1 MKIRAGFV
9 SNSSSSSFIIR
20 FPEEITSKE
29 QLATYVEVEKDAL
42 VTFDA
47 VKLSEA
53 VEWVFNNMKLRFSEK
68 PNITN
73 ILAFLFG
80 YPYKYND
87 DIEHLQDCDIYNMNA
102 FCRDFDISIE
112 DQFNKSPY
120 DIVESAITAEKK
132 GTNKFY
138 VVSTWDDCE
147 ELVAQL
153 QYGALRR
160 MFSTRIE
167 QFNHHQ
173 DFLKKFLDNRCK
185 AWYFVP
191 VG

>member
-1 MKIRAGFV
+1 MKIRDGFV
-9 SNSSSSSFIIR
+9 SNSSSSSFIIC

-29 QLATYVEVEKDAL
+29 QLATYVEKDAL
-42 VTFDA
+42 VNDKYYNFDA

-53 VEWVFNNMKLRFSEK
+53 VEWVFNNMELRFSEK

-80 YPYKYND
+80 YPYEYND
-87 DIEHLQDCDIYNMNA
+87 DIKYLQECSIYNINA
-102 FCRDFDISIE
+102 FCRDFNISIE
-112 DQFNKSPY
+112 DLFNKPPY
-120 DIVESAITAEKK
+120 DIVESAIMAEKN

-138 VVSTWDDCE
+138 IVDTWDDCE

-160 MFSTRIE
+160 MFSTRIIE
-167 QFNHHQ
+167 QFDHH
-173 DFLKKFLDNRCK
+173 
-185 AWYFVP
+185 
-191 VG
+191 

>member
-29 QLATYVEVEKDAL
+29 QLATYVEKDAL
-42 VTFDA
+42 VNDKYYNFDA

-53 VEWVFNNMKLRFSEK
+53 VEWVFNNMELRFSEK

-73 ILAFLFG
+73 ILAFLLG

-87 DIEHLQDCDIYNMNA
+87 DIKHLQDCGIYNMN
-102 FCRDFDISIE
+102 DFYREFNISVK
-112 DQFNKSPY
+112 DQFNRSPY
-120 DIVESAITAEKK
+120 DIVESAITAQRS

-138 VVSTWDDCE
+138 VVSTWDDGE

-153 QYGALRR
+153 EYGALRR

-167 QFNHHQ
+167 QFNHH
-173 DFLKKFLDNRCK
+173 
-185 AWYFVP
+185 
-191 VG
+191 